1 MQNKVVKIVGGANY
15 FDHATPY
22 FIKFK
27 IFKIQDIYQLEIAKL
42 VFRHM
47 Q

>member
-1 MQNKVVKIVGGANY
+1 MQNKAVKIVGGANY

-27 IFKIQDIYQLEIAKL
+27 IDYLQINLTYIYLDI
-42 VFRHM
+42 
-47 Q
+47 